1 MKIVKYCET
10 GVASDM
16 DLIELA
22 DSMKN
27 YTDNA
32 SKILV

>member
-1 MKIVKYCET
+1 MNIVKYCET

-16 DLIELA
+16 DLIELV
-22 DSMKN
+22 DSMKK
-27 YTDNA
+27 YTDNT